1 MELCPLPVHVRVYV
15 DIRMWG
21 VRIRRILK
29 TRVCMPV
36 CIPKHVCMSVSVPV
50 CRIRIRADWNRRCLH
65 EMQNRNAVFP
75 VLTASCTTH
84 TAQVGSTV
92 SATSPYPTRSPPQNS
107 AT

>member
-21 VRIRRILK
+21 VRIWRMLK
-29 TRVCMPV
+29 VCMPV
-36 CIPKHVCMSVSVPV
+36 CMPKHVCTSVSVPV